1 MLGLDVMDLIKRN
14 GDHGH
19 GHKEEGHGHGHQS
32 EDGLRQHF
40 LACLYW
46 YVLATLLIIGCVSRG
61 VSIFVA
67 KQR

>member
-1 MLGLDVMDLIKRN
+1 MDLLKRH
-14 GDHGH
+14 GGHGH
-19 GHKEEGHGHGHQS
+19 GHEEEEHGHGHGHQS

-46 YVLATLLIIGCVSRG
+46 YVLATVLVAGSVSRL
-61 VSIFVA
+61 VSVFVA

>member
-1 MLGLDVMDLIKRN
+1 MDLLKRH

-19 GHKEEGHGHGHQS
+19 GHEEKHGHGHQS

-46 YVLATLLIIGCVSRG
+46 YVLATLLIIGSVSHL
-61 VSIFVA
+61 VSLFVA